1 VERKRDSETKTVKS
15 SCPSPIENAGLTPLD
30 EERARSMADEGGA
43 SGAVIEVEGECEG
56 EGESAGSGSA
66 VARQRKK

>member
-1 VERKRDSETKTVKS
+1 MERKRGSRTKTVKP

-43 SGAVIEVEGECEG
+43 SGAAIEVEGECEG
-56 EGESAGSGSA
+56 EGESAGGSA
-66 VARQRKK
+66 VAGQRKK